1 MRRSGFFISLTHFAG
16 QEADN
21 SIDVYIRDEHMD
33 VLEDSGKRPL
43 QRSLRYSQ
51 KNGYDQDAYRKLT
64 VHHERMIRREGI
76 KSWGLG

>member
-1 MRRSGFFISLTHFAG
+1 MTFTLATSIWTYWKTVGKDPYREASGIH
-16 QEADN
+16 
-21 SIDVYIRDEHMD
+21 
-33 VLEDSGKRPL
+33 K
-43 QRSLRYSQ
+43 

>member
-1 MRRSGFFISLTHFAG
+1 MRRSGFFISLARFAG

-43 QRSLRYSQ
+43 QRSLPVFT
-51 KNGYDQDAYRKLT
+51 KETGMTKTLT
-64 VHHERMIRREGI
+64 G
-76 KSWGLG
+76 S